1 MVLWAR
7 DIMATPK
14 PVDRQ
19 AARIAFYERKFALSQ
34 DLDAVLEQCFK
45 ERKDL
50 ASAVEVV
57 FACLARHLAP
67 QVMFLRTFNEELAMT
82 TYTWGIVLD
91 VLARTHSSLFQVAKP
106 TRQTTPGLDWFAI
119 PLDMAGET
127 VGAMG
132 LGFVTG
138 SLRLSESEMFELLDA
153 AAEELDSYFYAIQ
166 DNRRKHEFIMEIQ
179 RTLASRNLSAAIA
192 GATEV
197 LLRTVPIQDLLL
209 LYLDEDAAGRPRPL
223 YSIFRDGHKLF
234 DAETNPL
241 PLLDEMLQ
249 AFAPGTLPD
258 NAALAPFFPLLPTAE
273 TIPLYGAVEPYRI
286 GRLII
291 NPQDGAAFS
300 IFNRELLQVFAESLR
315 QRLVDF
321 NREKT
326 LLRYNFSPETTARLL
341 ELRDYRTRYLAS
353 RTAEIG
359 VLIVDICGFSGLSE
373 VLMSSPERLSAFI
386 DGWSA
391 GVLELIFR
399 EGGALDK
406 MVGDSLVALFGPPF
420 YERTVPETVAGM
432 VRAALAIRSFS
443 REFFRRPEHRE
454 LQAQPFFKDLGV
466 AIGLNHCPMHVGQV
480 GPTRALTAMG
490 AGMSDTLRLV
500 DTARQDEIL
509 VAPVIKEHAEKIQPG
524 LWKFHGPDTVARK
537 FRREPLTFYRLAL

>member
-1 MVLWAR
+1 MITR
-7 DIMATPK
+7 Q

-19 AARIAFYERKFALSQ
+19 AAKIAFYERKFALSQ

-57 FACLARHLAP
+57 FTCLARHLAP
-67 QVMFLRTFNEELAMT
+67 QVMFLRTFNEELTMT
-82 TYTWGIVLD
+82 TYTWGIVFE
-91 VLARTHSSLFQVAKP
+91 VLARSQGALFQVAKP

-132 LGFVTG
+132 MGFVTG
-138 SLRLSESEMFELLDA
+138 SLTVSEREMFELMDA

-179 RTLASRNLSAAIA
+179 RTLASRNLTTAIS
-192 GATEV
+192 GATEI

-223 YSIFRDGHKLF
+223 YTIFRDGHKLF

-249 AFAPGTLPD
+249 AFVPGTLPE
-258 NAALAPFFPLLPTAE
+258 NSALEPFFPLLPTAE

-291 NPQDGAAFS
+291 NPQEGAAFS
-300 IFNRELLQVFAESLR
+300 IFSRELLQVFAESLR

-326 LLRYNFSPETTARLL
+326 LLRHNFSPEATSRLL
-341 ELRDYRTRYLAS
+341 ELRDYKTRYLAS

-359 VLIVDICGFSGLSE
+359 LLIVDICGFSHISE
-373 VLMSSPERLSAFI
+373 MLMPHPERLSAFI

-391 GVLELIFR
+391 GVLDLIFR

-420 YERTVPETVAGM
+420 YEQSVQQTVAGM
-432 VRAALAIRSFS
+432 VRTALAIRSFS
-443 REFFRRPEHRE
+443 REFFRSPENRD

-466 AIGLNHCPMHVGQV
+466 AIGLNHCQVHVGMV
-480 GPTRALTAMG
+480 GPTRALSAMG
-490 AGMSDTLRLV
+490 GGMTDTLRLV
-500 DTARQDEIL
+500 DTARHDEIL
-509 VAPVIKEHAEKIQPG
+509 VTPVVKEHAEKIQPG
-524 LWKFHGPDTVARK
+524 LWKFHGPDAVARK
-537 FRREPLTFYRLAL
+537 FRREPLTYYRLAL